1 MTVRVLVAD
10 DHSIVRE
17 GLRALLEGMDGFEIV
32 GAVATGEEAVRET
45 VQLRPDLVVMDIAMP
60 GLSGVEATRRLQRAA
75 PATKVLTLTMF
86 DDDDAVLA
94 AVRAGSLG
102 YILKGAD
109 PEDLQQAMRSVAAG
123 QAVFGQGLARRV
135 LDLLTAPRVEG
146 PPLPEL
152 TVRERQVLD
161 LMAAGLGNASIAHR
175 LGISPNTVANHA
187 SNVLPKLRVGTRA
200 EAIQHAREAGLG
212 TDNNQA
218 RPNPAN
224 PGTATPP

>member
-1 MTVRVLVAD
+1 MTVRVLVVD

-17 GLRALLEGMDGFEIV
+17 GLRALINGMAGFEMV
-32 GAVATGEEAVRET
+32 GAVATGEAAVRET

-60 GLSGVEATRRLQRAA
+60 GLSGVEATRRLLRAA
-75 PATKVLTLTMF
+75 PETNVLTLTMF

-109 PEDLQQAMRSVAAG
+109 PEDLEQAIRSVAAG

-146 PPLPEL
+146 PPLHQL
-152 TVRERQVLD
+152 TNRERQVLD
-161 LMAAGLGNASIAHR
+161 LMATGIGNTAIAHR

-187 SNVLPKLRVGTRA
+187 SNILPKLRVATKA
-200 EAIQHAREAGLG
+200 EAIQHARKAGLG
-212 TDNNQA
+212 NDHD
-218 RPNPAN
+218 
-224 PGTATPP
+224 PP